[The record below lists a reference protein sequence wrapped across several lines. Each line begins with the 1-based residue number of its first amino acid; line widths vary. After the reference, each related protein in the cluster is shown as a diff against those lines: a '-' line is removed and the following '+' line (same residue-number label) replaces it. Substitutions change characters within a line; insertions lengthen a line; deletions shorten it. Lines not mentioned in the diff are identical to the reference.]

1 MENKYLDKVVDQIVR
16 ETTIDYDEERL
27 YTPFT
32 PSRLHLLYL
41 NTIINYPNYIPFSHH
56 CEEVYGLNDDE
67 IDYVWNEYRI
77 IIGDKIS

>member
-1 MENKYLDKVVDQIVR
+1 MENKYLDKVVEQIVR

-41 NTIINYPNYIPFSHH
+41 NTIINYPTIVKRYM
-56 CEEVYGLNDDE
+56 D
-67 IDYVWNEYRI
+67 
-77 IIGDKIS
+77 